1 MSSGVFTRAK
11 YQLDNGEVVKCRVQ
25 PETIAFTSDGVAN
38 AQPIT
43 PVTIPGSAR
52 MSSSQKRKGVNART
66 IRIRLNAAPD
76 EYAENSTLTIPVLIK
91 ANWDGYVEDDTC
103 TYLGQAGVIVGKSP
117 EGVK

>member
-1 MSSGVFTRAK
+1 MSSGEFTRTK
-11 YQLDNGEVVKCRVQ
+11 YQLDNGEVIKARVQ
-25 PETIAFTSDGVAN
+25 AETLAFTSDGVAN
-38 AQPIT
+38 AAPIT

-66 IRIRLNAAPD
+66 IRIKLNAAPED
-76 EYAENSTLTIPVLIK
+76 YADNGILTIPVMIK